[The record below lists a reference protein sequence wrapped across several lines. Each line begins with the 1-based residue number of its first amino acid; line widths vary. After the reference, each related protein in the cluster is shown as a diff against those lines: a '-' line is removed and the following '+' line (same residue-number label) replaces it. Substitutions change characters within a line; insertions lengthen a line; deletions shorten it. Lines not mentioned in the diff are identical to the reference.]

1 MCRPLSRTG
10 IAKVGESSAE
20 RFRKLQ
26 QSLRNCTIIDGD
38 LELTYMDDASV
49 AYDLSF
55 LDPVREIWGALIIY
69 HVDVPLERNF
79 LTGLR
84 IIRGKSTCAQCQN
97 AALYV
102 HSNRG
107 LRALPFFR
115 LSGAVSERAPCT
127 VQCIIH

>member
-1 MCRPLSRTG
+1 MTAHVVCRPLSRTG
-10 IAKVGESSAE
+10 IAKVGEASAE

-38 LELTYMDDASV
+38 LELTYLDDTNV

-55 LDPVREIWGALIIY
+55 LDSVREIWGALIIY
-69 HVDVPLERNF
+69 HLDVSYERDF

-102 HSNRG
+102 HSSKG
-107 LRALPFFR
+107 LRALPFYN
-115 LSGAVSERAPCT
+115 LSGT
-127 VQCIIH
+127 VQ